1 MAKPWGRSSRSTR
14 RSTPPGFPSAGAG
27 AWAKTGAATARTA
40 ARRTPRPSFPRI
52 SDLRP
57 RVEAQAHLGLEDL
70 QRLRIHR
77 LDLLGDGR
85 GQADVVAVV
94 DAARDHGE
102 EHAVLGVDVPE
113 AAVHP
118 GRAGEGVPL
127 AEDDLL
133 AAVVIEGELELA
145 FEHDEGL
152 EGFHVGVQARPLPGG
167 HDGDEHGEARGIVDG
182 RVVPKADWVR
192 SSTTGM

>member
-27 AWAKTGAATARTA
+27 PWEKAGAATARTT
-40 ARRTPRPSFPRI
+40 ARSAPSPSLTRI

-70 QRLRIHR
+70 ERLGIHG
-77 LDLLGDGR
+77 LDLLGDGG

-102 EHAVLGVDVPE
+102 EHAVLGVHVPE

-145 FEHDEGL
+145 FEHDESL
-152 EGFHVGVQARPLPGG
+152 EGLHVG
-167 HDGDEHGEARGIVDG
+167 
-182 RVVPKADWVR
+182 
-192 SSTTGM
+192 